1 MSRPT
6 NEDSG
11 VGRNRAGGET
21 TLQELALPWLC
32 PRSSD
37 LLTFCLPIVPL
48 PQIDRENGG
57 TRSRPL
63 VLRSQPKR
71 Q

>member
-1 MSRPT
+1 MFHPT

-11 VGRNRAGGET
+11 VAGIERGGATQRRE
-21 TLQELALPWLC
+21 ELALPSLL
-32 PRSSD
+32 PQRSLD
-37 LLTFCLPIVPL
+37 IVPL
-48 PQIDRENGG
+48 PQIDRAQRGE

-63 VLRSQPKR
+63 VLRIQPKR